1 MDTGDWALDPA
12 DRLRIRAADEAGL
25 PYLVLRDG
33 DGVQRIA
40 ALRSHAASLV
50 IGRDRASDVSVP
62 WDDRVSRTH
71 AQLAR
76 VGASWSIEDHGLS
89 RNGTFVNEER
99 VTERRRLRHGDVIR
113 VGHTTILF
121 RAPAPTDAD
130 ATAPESRLAPPP
142 PLSAGQRRV
151 LRALCK
157 PCLAPGGPHAPASNE
172 AIAAELHLSVDAV
185 KTHLRALFEK
195 FEIGALARS
204 AKRAE
209 LAKRAFQT
217 GAISDADL

>member
-1 MDTGDWALDPA
+1 METGDWALDPA
-12 DRLRIRAADEAGL
+12 DRLRIREADERGL
-25 PYLVLRDG
+25 PFLVLRDG

-40 ALRSHAASLV
+40 PLRSHAASLV
-50 IGRDRASDVSVP
+50 IGRDRASDVAVP

-76 VGASWSIEDHGLS
+76 VGMSWSIEDHGLS

-121 RAPAPTDAD
+121 RAPDAAD
-130 ATAPESRLAPPP
+130 VAETAPESRIAPPP

-151 LRALCK
+151 LRALCR

-185 KTHLRALFEK
+185 KAHLRQLFRRFDIESLPQIQKRTALVR
-195 FEIGALARS
+195 I
-204 AKRAE
+204 
-209 LAKRAFQT
+209 
-217 GAISDADL
+217 AIEAGSLRDE